1 MKPDISNQE
10 HFYTF
15 IGKSKI
21 NAKEAARSLET
32 SRIVRDNSVMFR
44 HSARVRKVLIWLMFM
59 ARLGSETINK
69 VYNKS
74 EDLYKDLF

>member
-21 NAKEAARSLET
+21 IAKEAARSLET
-32 SRIVRDNSVMFR
+32 SRTVRDNTYAYLTEKKEYIKMENR
-44 HSARVRKVLIWLMFM
+44 
-59 ARLGSETINK
+59 
-69 VYNKS
+69 
-74 EDLYKDLF
+74 

>member
-32 SRIVRDNSVMFR
+32 SRTVRDNTY
-44 HSARVRKVLIWLMFM
+44 A
-59 ARLGSETINK
+59 
-69 VYNKS
+69 
-74 EDLYKDLF
+74 